1 MKLDLLNQILAFEPA
16 LPRDEML
23 AIEVGEAKGPRF
35 DVTKKVEPRQMDDI
49 TQNGEEKQA
58 SMVSAAVN
66 STAIGTRAI
75 EFDNDNAL
83 VKRAREGDF
92 NAFEILFE
100 RHRQL
105 VYRFAFQMVPRRD
118 DAEDIVQEAFVRAY
132 QNLHRYRDEAKFTT
146 WLLRIVS
153 NLCTDQARMKNRRE
167 ALEQQEASGALVW
180 MTEGNTDDPVGEL
193 ESERR
198 VKVLRTALN
207 ALPAHHRQVIVLR
220 DLEEREYSEIA
231 EVLGCTVGGAKLRVL
246 RARRALRDRV
256 APFLNES

>member
-1 MKLDLLNQILAFEPA
+1 MRLDLLGRQPAELAGIAAGDNSGAGF
-16 LPRDEML
+16 
-23 AIEVGEAKGPRF
+23 V
-35 DVTKKVEPRQMDDI
+35 VTNIVEPRLMDEI
-49 TQNGEEKQA
+49 APSEPIGESEENET
-58 SMVSAAVN
+58 SMLSAAVTN
-66 STAIGTRAI
+66 PGISSRADI
-75 EFDNDNAL
+75 DSDNAL
-83 VKRAREGDF
+83 VRKARDGDF
-92 NAFEILFE
+92 RAFEMLFD

-105 VYRFAFQMVPRRD
+105 VYRFAYQMMPRRD

-180 MTEGNTDDPVGEL
+180 MTEGDVDDPVGDL
-193 ESERR
+193 EQERR

-207 ALPAHHRQVIVLR
+207 ALPAHHRQVIILR
-220 DLEEREYSEIA
+220 DLEEREYSDIA
-231 EVLGCTVGGAKLRVL
+231 QILGCTVGGAKLRVL

-256 APFLNES
+256 APFLAD